1 MPFPSRFPVHRIAM
15 MHLLWK
21 LAWQGSSKSEME
33 DIWHSAVKLSLSL
46 GVPSAFTSVVAVR
59 IEQRDAGH
67 HGKATKSRD
76 RTGRGK

>member
-1 MPFPSRFPVHRIAM
+1 MHRIAM

-21 LAWQGSSKSEME
+21 LAWQETSKSEME

-59 IEQRDAGH
+59 MEQRDTGH
-67 HGKATKSRD
+67 RGKDRKSRD
-76 RTGRGK
+76 RTGRGR